1 MVKCGEGCAKR
12 WCHAIG
18 HVPITSRTLAL
29 SRRLP
34 YVAKRSSA
42 AQPWDLPVTLS
53 GAALDR
59 LRGWIVHP
67 DTARRHASAA
77 GPSRREDT
85 AARSSEGDEAEA
97 APFTGGYRYG

>member
-18 HVPITSRTLAL
+18 YVPITSRTLAL

-42 AQPWDLPVTLS
+42 AQPWDLPVTPARS
-53 GAALDR
+53 ALDR
-59 LRGWIVHP
+59 LGGLGIHP
-67 DTARRHASAA
+67 NPARREAIAEGSGVAKM
-77 GPSRREDT
+77 RC
-85 AARSSEGDEAEA
+85 ARGL
-97 APFTGGYRYG
+97 GYTLDSDGRPP